1 MCCICIC
8 MYIVTL
14 LQCIIY
20 TMWSTKWS
28 TYQGT
33 TSLAAELSWT
43 PTMPAIQLLRSL
55 PIKLLFQR
63 QNGKFFRFSK
73 IYWHS
78 WIEFGLPASKIS
90 DINGCLKV
98 VVPPLVVCR
107 FFYRKKIH
115 WNSWH
120 VLSHFLQIFLF
131 RAFLFF
137 SRKSLSYSFFK
148 QKSLRVYVL
157 ISSL

>member
-1 MCCICIC
+1 MK
-8 MYIVTL
+8 YL
-14 LQCIIY
+14 
-20 TMWSTKWS
+20 
-28 TYQGT
+28 
-33 TSLAAELSWT
+33 SLAAELSWT

-55 PIKLLFQR
+55 PIKLLFLR

-148 QKSLRVYVL
+148 QKKFASLCSHFFIINYNININAR
-157 ISSL
+157 SSLHKCLDGSIIIIFFH